1 MLITIIEE
9 FDDYLRKN
17 SLNFE
22 AIIIGGAALSIL
34 HIISRMTE
42 DVDCI
47 DPEIPLEIKRASS
60 EFIRKNPHYGLNP
73 EKFLN
78 NGPISI
84 ISTLPEG
91 WKERVQLIFKG
102 KALTF
107 FTLGRIDL
115 LKTKL
120 DAMVHRGRDMEDVI
134 AMKPSDSELQQC
146 LEWVLKA
153 DGGDLWPEMVKES
166 FTELKD
172 KLNGKS

>member
-1 MLITIIEE
+1 MITSAIEE
-9 FDDYLRKN
+9 FDQYLNDK
-17 SLNFE
+17 SLKFE

-34 HIISRMTE
+34 HIITRMTE

-47 DPEIPLEIKRASS
+47 DPVIPDEIKKASA
-60 EFIRKNPHYGLNP
+60 EFIKLNPKHGLNP

-84 ISTLPEG
+84 IETLPDG
-91 WKERVQLIFKG
+91 WKGRTQLIFQG

-120 DAMVHRGRDMEDVI
+120 DAMVHRGRDMEDVV
-134 AMKPSDSELQQC
+134 AMKPTEAELVEC
-146 LEWVLKA
+146 KEWVLNA
-153 DGGDLWPEMVKES
+153 DGGEHWPEMVKES
-166 FTELKD
+166 FDELRS
-172 KLNGKS
+172 KLNGNS

>member
-1 MLITIIEE
+1 MLVKVIEE
-9 FDDYLRKN
+9 FDLFLNDK
-17 SLNFE
+17 SLKFE

-47 DPEIPLEIKRASS
+47 DPVIPNDIKIASS
-60 EFIRKNPHYGLNP
+60 EFIIKNSQYGLNP

-84 ISTLPEG
+84 IKTLPIG
-91 WKERVQLIFKG
+91 WRERTQLIFQG

-107 FTLGRIDL
+107 FTLSRIDL

-120 DAMVHRGRDMEDVI
+120 DAMVHRGRDMEDVV
-134 AMKPSDSELQQC
+134 AMKPTSNELLEC
-146 LEWVLKA
+146 LEWVLSV
-153 DGGDLWPEMVKES
+153 DGGEHWPEMVKES
-166 FTELKD
+166 FNELAG
-172 KLNGKS
+172 KLNGNN

>member
-1 MLITIIEE
+1 MLVKIIEE
-9 FDDYLRKN
+9 FDLFLKDK
-17 SLNFE
+17 SLKFE

-47 DPEIPLEIKRASS
+47 DPEIPTDIKRASS
-60 EFIRKNPHYGLNP
+60 EFIIKNPQYGLNP

-84 ISTLPEG
+84 IKTLPDG
-91 WKERVQLIFKG
+91 WKERTQLIFQG

-134 AMKPSDSELQQC
+134 AMKPTPKELQDC
-146 LEWVLKA
+146 LEWVLEA
-153 DGGDLWPEMVKES
+153 DGGEHWPEMVKES
-166 FTELKD
+166 FNELKS
-172 KLNGKS
+172 KLNGIK

>member
-1 MLITIIEE
+1 MLVKIIEE
-9 FDDYLRKN
+9 FDLYLDKK
-17 SLNFE
+17 SLKFE

-47 DPEIPLEIKRASS
+47 DPEIPLDVKKASA
-60 EFIRKNPHYGLNP
+60 EFIKANLQYGLNP
-73 EKFLN
+73 DKFLN

-84 ISTLPEG
+84 IQTLPEG
-91 WKERVQLIFKG
+91 WKERTQLIFTG

-134 AMKPSDSELQQC
+134 AMKPSMEEIAEC
-146 LEWVLKA
+146 LEWVLNI
-153 DGGDLWPEMVKES
+153 DGGEHWPEMVKES
-166 FTELKD
+166 FDELRS
-172 KLNGKS
+172 KLNGNA

>member
-1 MLITIIEE
+1 MITNIIKE
-9 FDDYLRKN
+9 FDEFLSAK
-17 SLNFE
+17 SFKFE

-34 HIISRMTE
+34 HIITRMTE

-47 DPEIPLEIKRASS
+47 APLIPDEIKSASV
-60 EFIRKNPHYGLNP
+60 EFIIQNPKHGLNP
-73 EKFLN
+73 EKFFN

-84 ISTLPEG
+84 IKTLPDG
-91 WKERVQLIFKG
+91 WKERTQLIFQG

-134 AMKPSDSELQQC
+134 AMKPTNKELAEC
-146 LEWVLKA
+146 LEWVLNA
-153 DGGDLWPEMVKES
+153 DGGDYWPEMVNES
-166 FTELKD
+166 FNELRS
-172 KLNGKS
+172 KLNGNS